1 MAAFA
6 GINST
11 AAVGIVES
19 VSATKVK
26 ARVMGSEN
34 DKISGITFYVDYTN
48 GTEDTYIL
56 TATVI
61 NLGVHAT
68 NEYQLDS
75 SSSTTPAALS
85 KTFSATGKWAWPIA
99 LPADKDLYV
108 VLTGSYSGT
117 APDSTTVVLIEARRD
132 TIHGS

>member
-11 AAVGIVES
+11 AASGIVES

-26 ARVMGSEN
+26 TRIMGSEN
-34 DKISGITFYVDYTN
+34 DKISGITFYVDFTL
-48 GTEDTYIL
+48 GTVTTYVL
-56 TATVI
+56 TATII

-75 SSSTTPAALS
+75 SSSTTPAAFS
-85 KTFSATGKWAWPIA
+85 KTFSATGKWVWPIA
-99 LPADKDLYV
+99 VPADKDAYV
-108 VLTGSYSGT
+108 VLTATYTGS
-117 APDSTTVVLIEARRD
+117 APDSTTIVGIKARRD
-132 TIHGS
+132 TVHGS